1 MKSPRYSAAALATT
15 MKYCVGAILV
25 CVLLI
30 GFVRARRSA
39 AEQRNA
45 LAAQHIQV
53 ARERLEHAN
62 QYRALV
68 EKYLGPY
75 NRLVREGSLRRFD
88 RAAAG
93 DWFEAAI
100 KGQQDGAVDS
110 YSIGKDAPFA
120 GTEGAELTA
129 FRIISHPLEF
139 AATVPDEDEFAAL
152 MTSIASQVP
161 GTTSLEACS
170 LALDRKTGRVEPLA
184 VRCSLV
190 WYEFAPNDG
199 ALAVNTAG
207 NQP

>member
-1 MKSPRYSAAALATT
+1 MKYPRYSAVALATT
-15 MKYCVGAILV
+15 LKYCLAAIIV
-25 CVLLI
+25 CILLI
-30 GFVRARRSA
+30 GLVRARRSA
-39 AEQRNA
+39 AEHGND
-45 LAAQHIQV
+45 LAAQHIQA
-53 ARERLEHAN
+53 ARQRLDHAN

-88 RAAAG
+88 RAVAG

-100 KGQQDGAVDS
+100 KGVHDGAVDS

-129 FRIISHPLEF
+129 FRIISHPLDF
-139 AATVPDEDEFAAL
+139 SATVPDEDEFAAL
-152 MTSIASQVP
+152 MTSIESQVP
-161 GTTSLEACS
+161 GTTAQEACS
-170 LALDRKTGRVEPLA
+170 LALDRKTGRTEPLA

-190 WYEFAPNDG
+190 WYEFAPNDT
-199 ALAVNTAG
+199 ALAANTAG